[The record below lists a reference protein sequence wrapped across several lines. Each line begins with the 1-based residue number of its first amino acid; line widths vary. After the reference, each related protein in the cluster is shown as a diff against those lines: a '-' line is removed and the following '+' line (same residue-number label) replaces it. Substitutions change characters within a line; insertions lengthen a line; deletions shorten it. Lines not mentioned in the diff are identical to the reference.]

1 MEMTLS
7 RLGLADLRAVLT
19 NTVLPI
25 GILALI
31 AMMVLPL
38 PAFLLDIFFVG
49 NILVS
54 LLILMVAINTFRPL
68 DFSSFPSLLLIATV
82 LRLGLNVASTRIVLS
97 RGHEGTDA
105 AGQVIEAFGEFVI
118 SGNFA
123 VGIFVFII
131 LIIINLVVITRGAGR
146 VSEVSARFT
155 LDAMPGKQMA
165 IDADLNA
172 GVLSTEE
179 AAKRREDISSEADFY
194 GAMDGASKFVKG
206 DAIAALLILAVN
218 IIGGLIIGLSQHD
231 MGVGQAAEIYLLL
244 SVGDGLVAQIPS
256 LLLAIATAIIVTR
269 VSSTQNMAAHI
280 GRQVSISSAWIPV
293 AGVLLLIGFMP
304 GMPNFLFLIAA
315 LIAASAAYFVHLS
328 EQKTETQPVE
338 TEEEVEEKAPDKIEL
353 SDVTDNAPISVQI
366 GYGLVEMVDEDAGG
380 PLVNRITSIRKQ
392 VSKTLG
398 FVVPPVR
405 IRDDLSLKANQYR
418 IRIGQTIVGEDE
430 AFPNRKLAIPGE
442 NSYIQLDGQPVKD
455 PTFGM
460 DAIWIRNE
468 QEAEAEANNYV
479 VVAPEAVIATHLS
492 SLVYK
497 YAGELIG
504 QDDVQSLLDNLSQTS
519 PNLVESVVPKIVPLH
534 DLTGILRLL
543 LKERVPVSDLRRILE
558 VLPPLSARNLSI
570 EETAEALRPELA
582 SLLIQQVAPLN
593 TPLPVITFDGELE
606 HMLINMQRQSPEGE
620 LILDTDLAQR
630 LLENLTRVNEQL
642 SAEGRQAVVVVSP
655 IIRRSLARII
665 RQHIDD
671 IVVIAFSELPE
682 TRKVDVVATIG
693 SDPEQD
699 GDPNTDPNTI

>member
-7 RLGLADLRAVLT
+7 RLGLTDLRAVLT

-68 DFSSFPSLLLIATV
+68 DFSSFPALLLIATV

-179 AAKRREDISSEADFY
+179 AAKRREEISSEADFY

-218 IIGGLIIGLSQHD
+218 IVGGLIIGLSQHD
-231 MGVGQAAEIYLLL
+231 MAVGQAAEIYLLL

-280 GRQVSISSAWIPV
+280 GRQVSISRAWIPV
-293 AGVLLLIGFMP
+293 SGVLLLIGFMP

-328 EQKTETQPVE
+328 EQKSETQSIE
-338 TEEEVEEKAPDKIEL
+338 KEEEVEEKAPDNIEL

-442 NSYIQLDGQPVKD
+442 NSRIELDGQPVKD

-504 QDDVQSLLDNLSQTS
+504 QDDVQSLLDNLSQTR

-593 TPLPVITFDGELE
+593 TPLPVITFEGELE

-620 LILDTDLAQR
+620 LILDTELAQR

-655 IIRRSLARII
+655 IIRRSLASII

-671 IVVIAFSELPE
+671 IIVIAFSELPE

-693 SDPEQD
+693 SDPEQ
-699 GDPNTDPNTI
+699 NSDPNTI

>member
-7 RLGLADLRAVLT
+7 RLGLTDMRAILT
-19 NTVLPI
+19 GTVLPI

-38 PAFLLDIFFVG
+38 PAILLDVFFVA

-105 AGQVIEAFGEFVI
+105 AGQVIEAFGAFVI
-118 SGNFA
+118 SGNYA

-131 LIIINLVVITRGAGR
+131 VIIINLVVITRGAGR

-172 GVLSTEE
+172 GVLTTEE
-179 AAKRREDISSEADFY
+179 AARRREEIANEADFY

-206 DAIAALLILAVN
+206 DAVAALLILAVN

-231 MGVGQAAEIYLLL
+231 MNIGTAAEIYLML

-293 AGVLLLIGFMP
+293 AGVMFLIGFVP

-315 LIAASAAYFVHLS
+315 SIAAAAAYFVQLS
-328 EQKTETQPVE
+328 EQKTDVAQEEP
-338 TEEEVEEKAPDKIEL
+338 EEEVEEKAPDQIEL

-442 NSYIQLDGQPVKD
+442 NSQIQLDGQIVKD

-460 DAIWIRNE
+460 DAIWIRND

-492 SLVYK
+492 SLLYK
-497 YAGELIG
+497 SASELIG
-504 QDDVQSLLDNLSQTS
+504 QDDVQTLLDNLAQTN

-534 DLTGILRLL
+534 ELTGILRLL
-543 LKERVPVSDLRRILE
+543 LKERVPISDLRRILE
-558 VLPPLSARNLSI
+558 ALPPLSARNLSM

-593 TPLPVITFDGELE
+593 MPLPVITFDGELE
-606 HMLINMQRQSPEGE
+606 HMLINMQRQSPDGE
-620 LILDTDLAQR
+620 LILDTELAQK
-630 LLENLTRVNEQL
+630 LLESLTRVNEQL
-642 SAEGRQAVVVVSP
+642 SAEGKQAVVVVSP
-655 IIRRSLARII
+655 VIRRSLARVI

-671 IVVIAFSELPE
+671 MVVIAFSELPE

-693 SDPEQD
+693 GE
-699 GDPNTDPNTI
+699 TDQTAV